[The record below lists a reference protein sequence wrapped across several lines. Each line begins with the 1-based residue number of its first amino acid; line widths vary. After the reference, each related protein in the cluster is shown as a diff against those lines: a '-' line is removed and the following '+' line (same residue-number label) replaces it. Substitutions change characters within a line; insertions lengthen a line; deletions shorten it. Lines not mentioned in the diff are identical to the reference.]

1 MIGSSDY
8 KAITAPAP
16 ADSLVHWSDS
26 AGHSRPNIVNRPY
39 QATI

>member
-16 ADSLVHWSDS
+16 ADSLVQCT
-26 AGHSRPNIVNRPY
+26 GLTVR
-39 QATI
+39 ATPAQTL